1 MITKLITN
9 NSIKIEKWNQWFA
22 GITDGD
28 GCFYINKKENTISYE
43 ITVAIT
49 DIRILYSIK
58 NTLKTGTIKKRS
70 GSQSVRYRTK
80 QKTALIEIINRLNGR
95 LYNEIRLN
103 QFRNVCQLFNIPF
116 IPSPTT
122 ISNQNAYLS
131 GLIDADGSLSISVSK
146 STFENSQKIG
156 LQGRI
161 DRLANA
167 RGFSQ
172 ISAKVTSI
180 DSKKI
185 SLIQSSYGFGD
196 IYIEKS
202 NFKNKSSKPKYHWT
216 IRSYEDFTKLANY
229 LKMNPLKSV
238 KMHRMRL
245 VFFYFKYKD
254 LRYHL
259 QPINTIEFQIWS
271 KFAKSWFKYSF

>member
-9 NSIKIEKWNQWFA
+9 NKIEKWNQWFA
-22 GITDGD
+22 GVTDGD
-28 GCFYINKKENTISYE
+28 GCFYINKKENNVSYE
-43 ITVAIT
+43 ITTAIT

-80 QKTALIEIINRLNGR
+80 QKTALIEIVNRLNGR
-95 LYNEIRLN
+95 LYNKMRLN
-103 QFRNVCQLFNIPF
+103 QFRNVCQLLDIPF
-116 IPSPTT
+116 LPSPAP

-131 GLIDADGSLSISVSK
+131 GLIDADGSISISVSK
-146 STFENSQKIG
+146 STFQNSQTIG
-156 LQGRI
+156 VQGRI

-167 RGFSQ
+167 RGFCQ

-180 DSKKI
+180 DSPKI
-185 SLIQSSYGFGD
+185 SLIQSSYGFGN
-196 IYIEKS
+196 IFIEKP
-202 NFKNKSSKPKYHWT
+202 NIKNRSPQPKYHWT
-216 IRSYEDFTKLANY
+216 VQSYEDFSKLVNY
-229 LKMNPLKSV
+229 LKINPLKSG
-238 KMHRMRL
+238 KMHRIRL
-245 VFFYFKYKD
+245 VFFYFKYKN

-259 QPINTIEFQIWS
+259 KPVNTIEFQIWS